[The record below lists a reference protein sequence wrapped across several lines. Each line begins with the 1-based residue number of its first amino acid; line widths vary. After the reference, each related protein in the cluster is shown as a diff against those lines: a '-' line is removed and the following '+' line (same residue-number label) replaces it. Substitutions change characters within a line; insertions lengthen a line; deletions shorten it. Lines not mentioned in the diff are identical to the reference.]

1 MARAAGGE
9 TMTAITNRK
18 ELPRGS
24 MHIEVIFDP
33 GCPWCYIGKRQLERA
48 IALRPGRQV
57 CLSWWPFLL
66 NPDLPPEG
74 IDRTTYLIRKFGS
87 EARVARIHMAIADV
101 GQSVEIDFAFDR
113 IRRTPNTVSAHRL
126 VRFGALYGCADQLVE
141 SLFYNHFVL
150 GRDVGDTRVLL
161 QIGSEADLDLRL
173 LRTFLRSD
181 ADLAVVYGENARA
194 HRLGINGVPAF
205 VFNGAFVTCGAQ
217 EPAVLAR
224 MIDVAR
230 EAELDPEADA
240 DAAGTLL
247 QSVSH
252 GGALPAVNRSISR
265 SRA

>member
-1 MARAAGGE
+1 M
-9 TMTAITNRK
+9 
-18 ELPRGS
+18 
-24 MHIEVIFDP
+24 
-33 GCPWCYIGKRQLERA
+33 
-48 IALRPGRQV
+48 
-57 CLSWWPFLL
+57 SWWPFLL

-87 EARVARIHMAIADV
+87 EARVGRIHMAIADV

-126 VRFGALYGCADQLVE
+126 VRFGALYGCADRLVE
-141 SLFYNHFVL
+141 SLFYNHFVR
-150 GRDVGDTRVLL
+150 GRDIGDTRVLL
-161 QIGSEADLDLRL
+161 QIGSDADLDVRL

-205 VFNGAFVTCGAQ
+205 VFNGSFVTCGAQ

-230 EAELDPEADA
+230 EAERYVRCRDRRRVGRDALAKRRPGRRRSARRSQHLPVAHPEPPGQKRASPEPVSPFA
-240 DAAGTLL
+240 LRVYILL
-247 QSVSH
+247 R
-252 GGALPAVNRSISR
+252 G
-265 SRA
+265 